1 MLQSVQTIRIN
12 LFGRAHLSH
21 ETGPLKFNAPPRALS
36 LLAYLLL
43 NRTAPLS
50 RDSVAFALWP
60 DDGESDA
67 RSNLRRHLFYLLNDV
82 LPPAAEGPWV
92 LADKR
97 TVQWNPVAPAWCD
110 VSEFERLS
118 ANPARAAEAAAL
130 YGGDLMLGVDDEWL
144 EAPRERLRERQI
156 ALLLAL
162 IAESKERSDLA
173 AGIAYAKALLGID
186 PWREDAVRALIA
198 LRHAAGDRAG
208 AMQAYRDFAKRL
220 HEELGVAPMPE
231 TAALGERLSRAQ
243 TESVPVP
250 PAPLEAVAAH
260 GSAEGNGALQAA
272 GAART
277 ISNLQAIRAT
287 PSFTG
292 RERELAALEQA
303 FGGGSATAAIYGMG
317 GIGKSAL
324 AREYARRSRER
335 YALVWWLRAETEPEL
350 IDGLVQLGSTLVP
363 NLEKAHDRR
372 SAAEHVVSNV
382 LGGFTKPILLVFDNL
397 EHERLLRTWRPQGSA
412 HALVTSRHA
421 AWSSDVQAIGLDTW
435 EADEAARYL
444 RRESGRADLSEAEA
458 HEMAEALGGLPLAF
472 AHAAAYLRDTRTV
485 TARRYL
491 ERINDHLAKAPKGA
505 EYDRAVFAT
514 FTEAI
519 VKAEEE
525 APGAASL
532 LRLAAFFA
540 SDAIPEELFRQPAD
554 VYAEGLSAALPGAAA
569 SALDLRS
576 TIEHEAAVDE
586 GLGALH
592 RFSLLAFSEN
602 RSYTLHRL
610 VQSAGRRLL
619 GSDGEEWARS
629 AVAAVEAAFPVADF
643 TNWAACER
651 LAAHARTALAA
662 LEDGTAFAPAARLA
676 NRFGDYLRK
685 RAAFGEAEA
694 LLARGLRIAERTFG
708 PDDPETASSLDS
720 LAGLLRDTNRH
731 AAAEPLYQRA
741 LAISDAARDPADP
754 HVARILNGLAILK
767 HYSGRLAEAEP
778 LFRRA
783 LTIDEGYFGPAHPTV
798 AIRLNNLALLLHETD
813 RLAEAEPMFRRALA
827 LDEASYGAEHPDV
840 ATGLCNLAW
849 LLSAT
854 DRLREAEPL
863 LQRALAIRERCYG
876 TEHPS
881 FAFALSDLA
890 VLLHDGGRFADAE
903 RFCRQALAICETS
916 YGPAHPIVAAHFN
929 NLAELLAD
937 TNRHAE
943 AETLYRRALAID
955 EASYGERHPNVA
967 RDLNNLAGLLYALE
981 RIPEAQACLERA
993 LAIALE
999 RFGEHHP
1006 RVEALRQN
1014 LTLLAHP
1021 PESGRRSVKRNV
1033 RWRTLRRSPSRGL
1046 RE

>member
-1 MLQSVQTIRIN
+1 MLQSVQTIRIH

-21 ETGPLKFNAPPRALS
+21 EMGPLKFNAPPRALS
-36 LLAYLLL
+36 LLAHLLL

-82 LPPAAEGPWV
+82 LPDSAEGPWI

-97 TVQWNPVAPAWCD
+97 TIQWNPVAPAWCD
-110 VSEFERLS
+110 VSEFERLG
-118 ANPARAAEAAAL
+118 ANPARAAEAVSL
-130 YGGDLMLGVDDEWL
+130 YSGDLLLGVDDEWI

-162 IAESKERSDLA
+162 IAESKGCNDLA
-173 AGIAYAKALLGID
+173 AGIAYAKQLLAID
-186 PWREDAVRALIA
+186 PWREDAVRSLIA

-208 AMQAYRDFAKRL
+208 AVQTYRDFAKRL

-231 TAALGERLSRAQ
+231 TTALSERLSAAQ
-243 TESVPVP
+243 GESA
-250 PAPLEAVAAH
+250 PAPPVALETVATN
-260 GSAEGNGALQAA
+260 GTAEGNGSVT
-272 GAART
+272 GSRP
-277 ISNLQAIRAT
+277 ISNLEAIRAT

-292 RERELAALEQA
+292 RERELAALDAA
-303 FGGGSATAAIYGMG
+303 FAGDGATAAIYGMG

-335 YALVWWLRAETEPEL
+335 YALVWWLRAQTEPEL

-372 SAAEHVVSNV
+372 SAAENVVSNV

-397 EHERLLRTWRPQGSA
+397 EHERLLRTWRPQATS
-412 HALVTSRHA
+412 HTLVTSRHA

-435 EADEAARYL
+435 EADEAANYL
-444 RRESGRADLSEAEA
+444 RRESGRADLSDAEA

-485 TARRYL
+485 SARRYL
-491 ERINDHLAKAPKGA
+491 ERINDHLTKAPKGA

-514 FTEAI
+514 FAEAI

-540 SDAIPEELFRQPAD
+540 PDAIPEELFHQSPE
-554 VYAEGLSAALPGAAA
+554 VYAPELRAVLPGAE

-576 TIEHEAAVDE
+576 TIAHEASVDE

-592 RFSLLAFSEN
+592 RFSLLGFSEN
-602 RSYTLHRL
+602 RTYTLHRL

-619 GSDGEEWARS
+619 GSDDAEWARS
-629 AVAAVEAAFPVADF
+629 AVAAVEAAFPVAEF
-643 TNWAACER
+643 TNWPACER
-651 LAAHARTALAA
+651 LAAHARAA
-662 LEDGTAFAPAARLA
+662 LDALGDGVAFAPAARLA

-685 RAAFGEAEA
+685 RAAFAEAEA
-694 LLARGLRIAERTFG
+694 SLARGLKIAEASFG
-708 PDDPETASSLDS
+708 PDDPETAVCLDT

-731 AAAEPLYQRA
+731 GAAEPLYRRA
-741 LAISDAARDPADP
+741 LAISEAARGPAHP
-754 HVARILNGLAILK
+754 HVAKILNDLAILL
-767 HYSGRLAEAEP
+767 HYAGRLSEAEP

-783 LTIDEGYFGPAHPTV
+783 LAIDEAHFGPDHPTV
-798 AIRLNNLALLLHETD
+798 AIRLNNLALVLHETN
-813 RLAEAEPMFRRALA
+813 RLAEAEPMFRQALA
-827 LDEASYGAEHPDV
+827 IDEASYDAEHPDI

-854 DRLREAEPL
+854 NRLSEAEPL
-863 LQRALAIRERCYG
+863 LQRALAIRERSYG

-881 FAFALSDLA
+881 FAFALSDLG

-903 RFCRQALAICETS
+903 RFCRRALAICEAS

-937 TNRHAE
+937 TNRQTEAE
-943 AETLYRRALAID
+943 ALYRRALSID

-967 RDLNNLAGLLYALE
+967 RDLNNLAGLLYAME
-981 RIPEAQACLERA
+981 RLPEANASLERA
-993 LAIALE
+993 LSIDEE
-999 RFGEHHP
+999 RFGKEHP
-1006 RVEALRQN
+1006 KVAALRQN
-1014 LTLLAHP
+1014 LALLARP
-1021 PESGRRSVKRNV
+1021 AEPLRRQAKRKGR
-1033 RWRTLRRSPSRGL
+1033 WQTLRRSPSRGL